1 MIEIITFV
9 WCFTFVRKMVES
21 TNLKMLQ
28 KPLGIKKS
36 NTINNDKSID
46 FLNRYHPVD
55 KMSRNFFK
63 VTPLFLTILT

>member
-36 NTINNDKSID
+36 NTINNDKSIEAEVRIKD
-46 FLNRYHPVD
+46 HQG
-55 KMSRNFFK
+55 SFK
-63 VTPLFLTILT
+63 WTISGQAMFAARA